1 MMAWALT
8 LLALCLG
15 GLAVVGLHRRS
26 RTHTRAR
33 RGPTGVQEARIRVER
48 GYLPSHIELEA
59 GVPALLRF
67 DRREDDPC
75 SELLVC
81 DLLPNQ
87 HRLIAHQETSIR
99 FTPQRPGRYA
109 FTCGMGMYSG
119 EINVRPRW
127 GSQRPLSRIPD
138 AVQSTAARSL
148 SDHEVR

>member
-1 MMAWALT
+1 MMAWPLT

-15 GLAVVGLHRRS
+15 GLAAVGLYRRS

-33 RGPTGVQEARIRVER
+33 LGPTGVQEARIRVER
-48 GYLPSHIELEA
+48 GYRPSHIELEA

-87 HRLIAHQETSIR
+87 HRLVAHQETPIR

-119 EINVRPRW
+119 ELTVRPRW
-127 GSQRPLSRIPD
+127 GSKRTLSWIPD
-138 AVQSTAARSL
+138 GVQSAAARS
-148 SDHEVR
+148 SRDHEVR